1 MDFRILG
8 PVEVH
13 SGGEQLRLG
22 GPRQRALLTY
32 LLLHANEVVAGE
44 RLLDDLWLE
53 APRGGLAALQT
64 HVSRLRRVLGA
75 RIVTSGSGYAI
86 RVEPGELDL
95 ERFRSLLAEAG
106 AAADPTGRSQLLR
119 DAEALWHGVPL
130 AGLDVPFA
138 AGEAAALEELRLAAL
153 EDRIEADLETG
164 LDGELVSELS
174 GLVRHHPLRERL
186 RGQLIL
192 ALYRSG
198 RQADALEAYRET
210 RQMLDE
216 ELGLEPT
223 PALRELERAILRHD
237 PALAGETATRAEPPS
252 DQASP
257 PRRRAPLAAVATLV
271 ALGALAVA
279 AVALTS
285 EGGSPRAQS
294 TPTSPVRTVTRPVDR
309 PALLATKHHA
319 RARTTTKRTH
329 VAKHQVAL
337 TATTSSKVGSA
348 PPTQRQ
354 TAPTSGQAAPTKTT
368 PAATIKRKTKT
379 DTTPTRKPTVPPP
392 KPVTISDTF
401 DADFVDPTIWH
412 QVTTDANVSIA
423 EQGGQLLLTVGA
435 AAVRAGTYNQIDVHV
450 GTQCT
455 FPGNFDARV
464 DFTLLEWPTADNIL
478 VGLNAIYAGSEVGR
492 ENSSQWGDGYASWVA
507 PDSNGSIPLPDTS
520 GSIRIARV
528 NGIATTYVWHRGGWV
543 RVAVGSSKGAAVF
556 GLQASSSDGT
566 SAFGGQ
572 ELKVGF
578 DNFTV
583 TGANPICPPGSQPG

>member
-44 RLLDDLWLE
+44 RLLDELWLE

-64 HVSRLRRVLGA
+64 HVSRLRRILGD

-106 AAADPTGRSQLLR
+106 ATPDPTGRSQLLR

-237 PALAGETATRAEPPS
+237 PGLSADSALVVRAEAADRVGPS
-252 DQASP
+252 LQH
-257 PRRRAPLAAVATLV
+257 RRRRILATTGGFVLLLAASAATAFAVVHFRSSAHGPVAVNASAAGAAAPLKHTSRATTHRKAKPTRKVVHRKTVAHPQP
-271 ALGALAVA
+271 AKPANRGAPNPVA
-279 AVALTS
+279 AVKPAATTVS
-285 EGGSPRAQS
+285 SQTKS
-294 TPTSPVRTVTRPVDR
+294 TPQPARVKPKPHAQTSPVSTTQK
-309 PALLATKHHA
+309 PARWTTLHDDFSESTPNWLMWSVGIEGAGPTWALGDGRLEMTLPATGIPGG
-319 RARTTTKRTH
+319 RYD
-329 VAKHQVAL
+329 QL
-337 TATTSSKVGSA
+337 SA
-348 PPTQRQ
+348 
-354 TAPTSGQAAPTKTT
+354 S
-368 PAATIKRKTKT
+368 
-379 DTTPTRKPTVPPP
+379 
-392 KPVTISDTF
+392 F
-401 DADFVDPTIWH
+401 
-412 QVTTDANVSIA
+412 
-423 EQGGQLLLTVGA
+423 
-435 AAVRAGTYNQIDVHV
+435 
-450 GTQCT
+450 GTQCR
-455 FPGNFDARV
+455 FAGDFDARV
-464 DFTLLEWPTADNIL
+464 DYQLLDWSVPT
-478 VGLNAIYAGSEVGR
+478 G
-492 ENSSQWGDGYASWVA
+492 
-507 PDSNGSIPLPDTS
+507 
-520 GSIRIARV
+520 ARV
-528 NGIATTYVWHRGGWV
+528 QLSAWIFPNLNSDAARTSTQGGEGYDGNIASSYRSVPTNDTQGTLRVTRTAGLMKSYYLADGNWV
-543 RVAVGSSKGAAVF
+543 ELYAAPAVGQVMI
-556 GLQASSSDGT
+556 GLQFFATAGDWQQKET
-566 SAFGGQ
+566 RAA
-572 ELKVGF
+572 F
-578 DNFTV
+578 DNFSVSAPTMV
-583 TGANPICPPGSQPG
+583 CP